1 MEGKRGQG
9 ETNLAHLK
17 PRGWE
22 NWLMEEATTR
32 HLQGVG
38 ASHWQE
44 QEIKGTL
51 LPP

>member
-9 ETNLAHLK
+9 ETNLTNLK

-22 NWLMEEATTR
+22 NWLMEEAATR
-32 HLQGVG
+32 RLQGVG
-38 ASHWQE
+38 ASHRQE
-44 QEIKGTL
+44 QEIKGTR